1 MKTNQLSARKV
12 ATATE
17 PGYYGDGGGL
27 YLQVSERYRS
37 RSWVFRF
44 ALGGR
49 AREMGLGSV
58 NLFTLAEAR
67 ERAHK
72 CRQLLADGIDPI
84 EDRNRRRD
92 LEHATTADKV
102 LFKDAVERFLN
113 VHADT
118 WKNPTVQRR
127 TWESSLETYAYPTLA
142 RRPIEAIT
150 NAVLTE
156 TLAPIWTKQPAT
168 AQKVKQRVMK
178 VCEWIRSGQP
188 MPQVAP
194 SKRVKHR
201 AALAYAEVPAFM
213 KELHKK
219 DALSARALEFTILN
233 AVRVSDTCGA
243 RWDEM
248 DLKAGTWTIGG
259 GRHKTGKEF
268 VVPLSS
274 AALALVKSQPRN
286 GDYVFKVN
294 RRSVSR
300 LLEGMG
306 LGSEA
311 TVHGFRSSFR
321 DWAGDKTNHPRE
333 VIEAC
338 MSHQIKDKAEA
349 AYRRSDAIEKRR
361 ALMDEWAGYCG
372 E

>member
-27 YLQVSERYRS
+27 YLQVSEKYRS
-37 RSWVFRF
+37 RNWVFRF
-44 ALGGR
+44 SLGGR

-58 NLFTLAEAR
+58 NLFSLAEAR

-72 CRQLLADGIDPI
+72 CRQLLADGVDPI
-84 EDRNRRRD
+84 EDRKRRRD
-92 LEHATTADKV
+92 LEHAATADKT
-102 LFKDAVERFLN
+102 LFKDAATRFLN
-113 VHADT
+113 VHAPA
-118 WKNPTVQRR
+118 WKNVEQRR
-127 TWESSLETYAYPTLA
+127 MWESSLVMYAYPTLA

-150 NAVLTE
+150 GAVLTE

-168 AQKVKQRVMK
+168 AQKVKQRVTK
-178 VCEWIRSGQP
+178 ICEWIRLGQP
-188 MPQVAP
+188 VPQTSP

-201 AALAYAEVPAFM
+201 AALPFAEVPAFM
-213 KELHKK
+213 KELHQK

-243 RWDEM
+243 RWDEI
-248 DLKAGTWTIGG
+248 DFDAGTWTIGD

-274 AALALVKSQPRN
+274 AALALVKSQPRK
-286 GDYVFKVN
+286 GAYVFKVN

-306 LGSEA
+306 HGSEV

-361 ALMDEWAGYCG
+361 ALMEEWGVYCG